1 MPTVERI
8 DSPDLFPPTGYSHV
22 VRHGNT
28 AYIAGAA
35 GLDREGNIVGEDD
48 PEAQIRQTLEN
59 LKIAL
64 ATVGA
69 GLGDLVKWTVY
80 LTGEEY
86 IPAWRNVRGTYI
98 GDDVRPAGALLIIDA
113 LALPGLFVEIEA
125 IAALD
130 D

>member
-1 MPTVERI
+1 MPMIERL
-8 DSPDLFPPTGYSHV
+8 DSPDLAPPTGYSHV

-35 GLDREGNIVGEDD
+35 GLDRDGNIVGEDD
-48 PEAQIRQTLEN
+48 PEAQVRQTLEN

-64 ATVGA
+64 GTVGA
-69 GLGDLVKWTVY
+69 DLSNLVKWTVY

-86 IPAWRNVRGTYI
+86 MPAWRNVRSTYI
-98 GDDVRPAGALLIIDA
+98 GEDVRPAGALLIIDA
-113 LALPGLFVEIEA
+113 LARPGLFVEIEA

-130 D
+130 G